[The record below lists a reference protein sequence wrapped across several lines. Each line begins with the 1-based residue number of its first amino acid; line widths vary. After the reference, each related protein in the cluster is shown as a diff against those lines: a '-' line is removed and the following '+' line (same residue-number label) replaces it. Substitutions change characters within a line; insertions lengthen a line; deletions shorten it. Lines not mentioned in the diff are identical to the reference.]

1 MNVICLCAQWCRL
14 CNDYRKTFD
23 AFAARHLAQKC
34 AFIDIEDEADLL
46 DLIGGI
52 DIVDFPTLLISD
64 AAGLRFFG
72 PVTPQSDTLERIVR
86 EAGAGSLPPPQCS
99 ISSGALH
106 SLLQAIDERRLYVTA
121 PASKLPP
128 P

>member
-14 CNDYRKTFD
+14 CNDYRQTFE
-23 AFAARHLAQKC
+23 AFAARHSAHQF
-34 AFIDIEDEADLL
+34 AYIDIEDQADLL

-64 AAGLRFFG
+64 AAILRFFG
-72 PVTPQSDTLERIVR
+72 PVTPQSETLQRIVR
-86 EAGAGSLPPPQCS
+86 EAGAGSLPPPQCF

-106 SLLQAIDERRLYVTA
+106 SLFQAIAGRHLYLSA
-121 PASKLPP
+121 PAGKLSVP
-128 P
+128 